1 MRARLLE
8 RDAELGRLGEAL
20 GRAGRGRG
28 SVVLVSGEAGIGK
41 TALVR
46 AFAEAARAQARVLAG
61 VCDDLGTPRTL
72 GPFRDMARA
81 GGGPW
86 SRPPAPGPSATPC
99 SRPSTGSWPT
109 GRR

>member
-8 RDAELGRLGEAL
+8 RDAELGRLRDAL

-46 AFAEAARAQARVLAG
+46 AFAGAVGIIAYRL
-61 VCDDLGTPRTL
+61 D
-72 GPFRDMARA
+72 
-81 GGGPW
+81 
-86 SRPPAPGPSATPC
+86 PPHDNGHV
-99 SRPSTGSWPT
+99 
-109 GRR
+109 